1 MEYLDEEVLKFRNH
15 LKRDTYNSIEGGVY
29 IGDEIVPFKEM
40 MLFDE
45 KVKIMLP
52 DTFVD
57 MPSAIVKLK
66 YPSEQR
72 PQIIKTSLDTAVN
85 FTFSLFNQELEESQ
99 VGRGI
104 EQCREIIRKVN
115 PAFLYYD
122 LVVEEEKNIGWFDF
136 KSYGLDEPIYN
147 VMYITPIEGKMMHG
161 IFNCRYRDIMDWKP
175 VVHQVL
181 MSIEDCSQ
189 NKRRKWYA

>member
-1 MEYLDEEVLKFRNH
+1 MEYLDEEVLKFRKH
-15 LKRDTYNSIEGGVY
+15 LKRDAYNSIEDGVY
-29 IGDEIVPFKEM
+29 IGDEIVQFKEV
-40 MLFDE
+40 MLFDG

-57 MPSAIVKLK
+57 MPSSIVKLK

-85 FTFSLFNQELEESQ
+85 FTFSLFNQKFEESQ
-99 VGRGI
+99 IKRGI
-104 EQCREIIRKVN
+104 EQCREIIRKIN

-122 LVVEEEKNIGWFDF
+122 LVVEEEKNLGWFDF

-161 IFNCRYRDIMDWKP
+161 IFNCRYREIMDWKP

-181 MSIEDCSQ
+181 MSIEDCSK
-189 NKRRKWYA
+189 NKRGKWYA

>member
-29 IGDEIVPFKEM
+29 IGDEIVPFKEV

-115 PAFLYYD
+115 
-122 LVVEEEKNIGWFDF
+122 
-136 KSYGLDEPIYN
+136 S
-147 VMYITPIEGKMMHG
+147 
-161 IFNCRYRDIMDWKP
+161 
-175 VVHQVL
+175 
-181 MSIEDCSQ
+181 
-189 NKRRKWYA
+189 